1 MRFRLRTLMI
11 LMAVGLLVA
20 GGWLLW
26 RWEFREL
33 VEMNIVKLI
42 LMRPSSP

>member
-1 MRFRLRTLMI
+1 
-11 LMAVGLLVA
+11 VGLLVA